1 MEQRGFRGAIL
12 RGSGLFFPRFA
23 AEWDAGEGSPGG
35 LVVDFSVFLIG
46 NCSTYCRH
54 RTVVAEKHRGS
65 AWLKWGELTRGTGT
79 PL

>member
-35 LVVDFSVFLIG
+35 LVVNFSVFLIG
-46 NCSTYCRH
+46 NCSTDIELWWR
-54 RTVVAEKHRGS
+54 RSIEDVRG
-65 AWLKWGELTRGTGT
+65 
-79 PL
+79 